1 MVFDS
6 IRVFIWLYKHIGV
19 IVLFLMSLIMLSVI
33 PAGILF
39 ATSPFRLMNN
49 MPTALLVIGTFFYT
63 FINFLFDFYEYL
75 SKIRKNGFSKE
86 RMLNIYDVWKIY
98 KSLLGNT
105 IAMTVLMVSIYP
117 FNKNFFVGYFTLP
130 YSCASGILFFSCF
143 IIAITLGNQTRI
155 DK

>member
-1 MVFDS
+1 M
-6 IRVFIWLYKHIGV
+6 
-19 IVLFLMSLIMLSVI
+19 LFLMSLIMLSVI